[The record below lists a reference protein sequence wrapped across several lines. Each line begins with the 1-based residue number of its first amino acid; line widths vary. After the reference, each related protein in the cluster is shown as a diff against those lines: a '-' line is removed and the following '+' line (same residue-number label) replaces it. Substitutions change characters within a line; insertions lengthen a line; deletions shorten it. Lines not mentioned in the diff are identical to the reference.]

1 LIPDDLSGISACFS
15 TGMQVNS
22 SLELDLLQKNG
33 TGSHLADYFVVGPP
47 ENFKHK
53 SFIKKI
59 LGSNG
64 SA

>member
-1 LIPDDLSGISACFS
+1 VSNSG
-15 TGMQVNS
+15 
-22 SLELDLLQKNG
+22 ELDLLQKTG

-53 SFIKKI
+53 SIIKKI